1 MMPRFFWARRKMLT
15 KFQQILDKSLP
26 ELYDDVVKTKLVKR
40 YNPMFYPSW
49 QERDGTYNHHSKF
62 ILQYSFNEKI
72 FNQW

>member
-26 ELYDDVVKTKLVKR
+26 ELYDDVTKTKLVKR

-49 QERDGTYNHHSKF
+49 QERDGTYNHHS
-62 ILQYSFNEKI
+62 I
-72 FNQW
+72 FHTTIFKES

>member
-49 QERDGTYNHHSKF
+49 QERDGRLIHFSTFYTTMF
-62 ILQYSFNEKI
+62 LCIENES
-72 FNQW
+72 